1 MRRRFAEVKASG
13 LTMRPPFGSPKAA
26 VRAPSISRALRVGV
40 TVSLTPNECARG
52 SIDCTN
58 FSAKGPA
65 SGLKINAQRPSSGAI
80 SLMSS
85 NHLAPI
91 ANSKLVNPVMLP
103 PGRAKLETKPCP
115 IGSPT
120 TTNTIG
126 IVLVSFRTAVSD
138 NHVRLLTDQLCSIGL
153 CSGCISPSPSIVD
166 MDVTSLGPTE
176 FAKSLPKQSRARLPV
191 RIVLTSRYQHADP
204 PQPFGLLRPRR
215 ERPC

>member
-1 MRRRFAEVKASG
+1 MRPRLALVKASG
-13 LTMRPPFGSPKAA
+13 LTMSPPFGCPEAA
-26 VRAPSISRALRVGV
+26 TRARSISPASRIGV

-65 SGLKINAQRPSSGAI
+65 SGLKINAMLPSSGAI

-103 PGRAKLETKPCP
+103 PGCAKLETKPCP

-120 TTNTIG
+120 TTKMIG
-126 IVLVSFRTAVSD
+126 IVLVSFRTATSD
-138 NHVRLLTDQLCSIGL
+138 NVRRADIHNGREHMLQSEAGYIGARPHPPDRRTLLQRTAGPYNWVKIG
-153 CSGCISPSPSIVD
+153 G
-166 MDVTSLGPTE
+166 
-176 FAKSLPKQSRARLPV
+176 
-191 RIVLTSRYQHADP
+191 
-204 PQPFGLLRPRR
+204 
-215 ERPC
+215 